1 MLNSERQAHI
11 KAALSTAAETLSASS
26 FARRFTVSRQTI
38 VGDIALLRAQGEPI
52 IATPRGYTLSQPA
65 ALEFLVPCKHTP
77 AQTEQE
83 LQLILDNG
91 GWIEDVL
98 VEHPLYGQLRGQLNI
113 RTVADMKLF
122 LSRVAR
128 YHGHL
133 LSELTGGIHLHSI
146 SVKQK
151 SDIAKIKMALH
162 QAGILY
168 EQLEE
173 AADQG

>member
-11 KAALSTAAETLSASS
+11 KATLSTAAEPLSASS

-52 IATPRGYTLSQPA
+52 IATPRGYTLSHPA
-65 ALEFLVPCKHTP
+65 DHEFLIPCKHTP
-77 AQTEQE
+77 EQTVQE

-122 LSRVAR
+122 LSRLAR
-128 YHGHL
+128 YQGRH
-133 LSELTGGIHLHSI
+133 LSELTGGIHLHTI
-146 SVKQK
+146 SVRNERN
-151 SDIAKIKMALH
+151 IAKIKEALRK
-162 QAGILY
+162 AGILY
-168 EQLEE
+168 EQSEV
-173 AADQG
+173 D

>member
-11 KAALSTAAETLSASS
+11 KAALSTAAEPLSASS

-91 GWIEDVL
+91 GWIEDV
-98 VEHPLYGQLRGQLNI
+98 
-113 RTVADMKLF
+113 
-122 LSRVAR
+122 
-128 YHGHL
+128 
-133 LSELTGGIHLHSI
+133 
-146 SVKQK
+146 
-151 SDIAKIKMALH
+151 
-162 QAGILY
+162 
-168 EQLEE
+168 
-173 AADQG
+173 

>member
-11 KAALSTAAETLSASS
+11 KAALSTAAEPLSASS

-65 ALEFLVPCKHTP
+65 AL
-77 AQTEQE
+77 
-83 LQLILDNG
+83 
-91 GWIEDVL
+91 
-98 VEHPLYGQLRGQLNI
+98 YGQLRGQLNI

-133 LSELTGGIHLHSI
+133 LSELTGGIHLHTI

>member
-11 KAALSTAAETLSASS
+11 KAALSTAAEPLSASS

-83 LQLILDNG
+83 LQLI
-91 GWIEDVL
+91 IEDVL

-133 LSELTGGIHLHSI
+133 LSELTGGIHLHTI